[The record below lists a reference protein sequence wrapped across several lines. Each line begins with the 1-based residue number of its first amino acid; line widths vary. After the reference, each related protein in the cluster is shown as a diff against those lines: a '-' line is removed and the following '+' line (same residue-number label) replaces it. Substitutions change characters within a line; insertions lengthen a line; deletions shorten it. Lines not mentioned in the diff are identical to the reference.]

1 MAQPPQLVR
10 VCAPELVSDGLA
22 SSHHTYLVELTGDG
36 VICGSARR
44 RFSDF
49 DLLERTLKLRYV
61 GLVLPP
67 LPPKSGLSLQAHSA
81 EFLQQRAR
89 GLARFAVR
97 VARVPTL
104 LRDILVAAFFGLGG
118 ADAWEVAVKKARAAP
133 SFSQAN
139 NPGLDGW
146 LARGGAVVLPDD
158 ETLDSG
164 LTIKYC
170 RSLYF
175 SISPLTGLGKDKEP
189 ETKKTKDA
197 AAARLPRTCSPSS

>member
-1 MAQPPQLVR
+1 MTQQPPQLVR

-49 DLLERTLKLRYV
+49 DLLSRTLSARYV

-89 GLARFAVR
+89 GLALFAVR

-104 LRDILVAAFFGLGG
+104 LRDILVGRLLRLGG
-118 ADAWEVAVKKARAAP
+118 ADAWRSPWKARGAELQRRTTRAHVG
-133 SFSQAN
+133 S
-139 NPGLDGW
+139 
-146 LARGGAVVLPDD
+146 RGSAVVLPDD
-158 ETLDSG
+158 ETL
-164 LTIKYC
+164 
-170 RSLYF
+170 RRRRR
-175 SISPLTGLGKDKEP
+175 
-189 ETKKTKDA
+189 A
-197 AAARLPRTCSPSS
+197 AHEGAPQASPSS

>member
-1 MAQPPQLVR
+1 MTQQPPQLVR
-10 VCAPELVSDGLA
+10 VCSPELVSDGLA

-49 DLLERTLKLRYV
+49 DLLARTLSLRYV

-89 GLARFAVR
+89 GLALFAVR
-97 VARVPTL
+97 VARVPSL

-133 SFSQAN
+133 
-139 NPGLDGW
+139 
-146 LARGGAVVLPDD
+146 
-158 ETLDSG
+158 
-164 LTIKYC
+164 
-170 RSLYF
+170 
-175 SISPLTGLGKDKEP
+175 
-189 ETKKTKDA
+189 
-197 AAARLPRTCSPSS
+197 